1 MRNMTDLA
9 NQVAQD
15 VAKATEAS
23 ILEQLNDFVSRGL
36 IEIQI
41 TGPTLVQDFMSNRIL
56 VQQQC
61 RLVLKD
67 KMYIENLEK
76 ENAKLKQLILLTDP
90 TVDKIVMNPLSQ
102 TQWTEFDRFCREELK
117 YLGAKK

>member
-41 TGPTLVQDFMSNRIL
+41 TGPTLVQDFMSNKIL

-76 ENAKLKQLILLTDP
+76 ENAKLKALILLTDP